1 MRTAALL
8 LAALLAAPALAHDV
22 SHRVGTA
29 PAVTVA
35 LAYADGKPFAYET
48 YELFPEGADVPA
60 QVGRTDG
67 HGRVVFVPGAHRKW
81 RLRAFSSDGHG
92 ADFRFESPEPGSAS
106 SSAESVWLDRP
117 AKAALGLGLIL
128 AGFGIWQLFLR
139 RRRAK

>member
-1 MRTAALL
+1 MRTAALI

-67 HGRVVFVPGAHRKW
+67 QGRVVFVPGEQRKW
-81 RLRAFSSDGHG
+81 RLRAFSGEDASATSQTPPENSPIGSLLLDP
-92 ADFRFESPEPGSAS
+92 FILFTPQSILPSTRFEWPFLGSQA
-106 SSAESVWLDRP
+106 R
-117 AKAALGLGLIL
+117 KGLTL
-128 AGFGIWQLFLR
+128 
-139 RRRAK
+139 

>member
-1 MRTAALL
+1 MKPAAML
-8 LAALLAAPALAHDV
+8 LAALLAGPALAHEI

-29 PAVTVA
+29 PAVTVS

-48 YELFPEGADVPA
+48 YELFPDGSDVPA

-67 HGRVVFVPGAHRKW
+67 QGRVVFIAGEGLEW

-92 ADFRFESPEPGSAS
+92 ADFRFASPHPGSAS
-106 SSAESVWLDRP
+106 ASAEAGWLDRP

-139 RRRAK
+139 RKRSQ